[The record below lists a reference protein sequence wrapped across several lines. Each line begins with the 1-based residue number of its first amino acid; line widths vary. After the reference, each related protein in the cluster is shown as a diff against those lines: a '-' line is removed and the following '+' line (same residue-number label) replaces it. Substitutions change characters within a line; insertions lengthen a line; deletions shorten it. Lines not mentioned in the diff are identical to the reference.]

1 MWFRLGETE
10 MSRLFKNRA
19 FKVGFSI
26 GVILFLII
34 HFVDFLAVMNIE
46 EPVTSQI
53 SIGLVYYF
61 GFPFPIFEWNHYSP
75 IARQFRFFGLVANIF
90 VAAVFS
96 FVLSFISK
104 FVWSQISSHRVK
116 LK

>member
-1 MWFRLGETE
+1 
-10 MSRLFKNRA
+10 MSKLFENKA
-19 FKVGFSI
+19 FKAGFLI

-34 HFVDFLAVMNIE
+34 HFFDFLAIMNIK

-75 IARQFRFFGLVANIF
+75 IARQFHFSGLVANIF
-90 VAAVFS
+90 VAVISS
-96 FVLSFISK
+96 FVLGFIFK
-104 FVWSQISSHRVK
+104 FVWSKISSRRVK